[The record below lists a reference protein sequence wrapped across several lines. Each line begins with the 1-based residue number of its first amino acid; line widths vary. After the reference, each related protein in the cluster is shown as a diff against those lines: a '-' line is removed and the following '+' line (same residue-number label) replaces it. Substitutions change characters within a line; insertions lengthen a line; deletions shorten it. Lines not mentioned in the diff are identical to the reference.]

1 MPAEPASEPAAR
13 APAATAA
20 DVAAEAPL
28 AGVRVVEMTMYVQ
41 GPTSGLTLASLG
53 ADVIKIEQVGQADY
67 MRNFTS
73 LFGVTF
79 DERGQEW
86 LYGSVN
92 RNKRSLVLD
101 IASEAGRPV
110 FERLIGQADAF
121 ISNMRADGLERFG
134 ADPDTLLGINPRLV
148 YCRGGGFGM
157 RGELADDMCQDTVG
171 MAHAGFMDA
180 ISDSDVPTY
189 PPGALSDIL
198 TGTNMASGVMAGL
211 IKRARTGRGCVVGT
225 SQTQALL
232 WLTSQAVGVAANVGQ
247 RMDRFD
253 VSGAW
258 NPLFTVYETADGWI
272 AIAAL
277 QDQHWQGLAR
287 AVGIE
292 SWLDDPRFVTFEDLV
307 ANRDEFTP
315 LFAEHMRTGTTDRWW
330 RAIRGSGAWVSP
342 VNRVEDV
349 ASNEDILANEYLV
362 TFDDGFI
369 GPPAMFD
376 VDEFRGVRGS
386 TADYGEHTDE
396 ILAELGYD
404 DEQILELKIA
414 NAVW

>member
-1 MPAEPASEPAAR
+1 MYDE
-13 APAATAA
+13 T
-20 DVAAEAPL
+20 AAEAPL
-28 AGVRVVEMTMYVQ
+28 AGIRVVEMTMYVQ

-67 MRNFTS
+67 MRSFTS

-79 DERGQEW
+79 DERGQQW
-86 LYGSVN
+86 LYGSLN

-101 IASEAGRPV
+101 IASEQGRPV
-110 FERLIGQADAF
+110 FERLIGEADAF
-121 ISNMRADGLERFG
+121 ITNLRAEGLARYD
-134 ADPDTLLGINPRLV
+134 ADPDTLAQLNPRLV
-148 YCRGGGFGM
+148 YCRGGGFGL
-157 RGELADDMCQDTVG
+157 RGELAEDLCQDTVG

-180 ISDSDVPTY
+180 IAPTDEPTY

-198 TGTNMASGVMAGL
+198 TGSNMASAVMAGL
-211 IKRARTGRGCVVGT
+211 IKRARTGKGCVVGT

-253 VSGAW
+253 VTGAW

-272 AIAAL
+272 AIAVL
-277 QDQHWQGLAR
+277 QEAQWQGLAP

-292 SWLDDPRFVTFEDLV
+292 SWLDDPRFATFEDV
-307 ANRDEFTP
+307 IANRADFTP
-315 LFAEHMRTGTTDRWW
+315 LFAEHMRTGTTEAWW
-330 RAIRGSGAWVSP
+330 RAIRGCGAWVSP
-342 VNRVEDV
+342 VNRVEDL
-349 ASNEDILANEYLV
+349 AGNPDILANEYLV
-362 TFDDGFI
+362 RFDDGFV

-376 VDEFRGVRGS
+376 VDEHRGTRGS

-396 ILAELGYD
+396 ILAELGYSD
-404 DEQILELKIA
+404 DEVLELKIA

>member
-1 MPAEPASEPAAR
+1 MEDR
-13 APAATAA
+13 TAA
-20 DVAAEAPL
+20 DAEAPL
-28 AGVRVVEMTMYVQ
+28 AGVRVVELTMYVQ

-67 MRNFTS
+67 MRSFTS

-86 LYGSVN
+86 LYASLN
-92 RNKRSLVLD
+92 RNKRALALD

-110 FERLIGQADAF
+110 FERLVRGADAF
-121 ISNMRADGLERFG
+121 ITNLRDSGLAPYG
-134 ADPDTLLGINPRLV
+134 ADTETLMGLNPQLV
-148 YCRGGGFGM
+148 YCRGGGFGL
-157 RGELADDMCQDTVG
+157 RGELADDLCQDTVG

-180 ISDSDVPTY
+180 IAPTEAPTY

-198 TGTNMASGVMAGL
+198 TGTNMASAVMAGL
-211 IKRARTGRGCVVGT
+211 LKRARTGRGCAVGT

-232 WLTSQAVGVAANVGQ
+232 WLTSQAVGAAANLGQ

-253 VSGAW
+253 HGRAW

-277 QDQHWQGLAR
+277 QDPQWQGLAR

-292 SWLDDPRFVTFEDLV
+292 SWLEDPRFATFDDV
-307 ANRDEFTP
+307 VRNRAEFAP
-315 LFAEHMRTGTTDRWW
+315 LFAEHLKTAATEKWW
-330 RAIRGSGAWVSP
+330 RAIRGCGAWVSP
-342 VNRVEDV
+342 VNRVEDL
-349 ASNEDILANEYLV
+349 ASNDDIAANEYLV

-369 GPPAMFD
+369 GPPALFE
-376 VDEFRGVRGS
+376 VDGYRGARGAAAS
-386 TADYGEHTDE
+386 YGEHTDE
-396 ILAELGYD
+396 VLAELGYSD
-404 DEQILELKIA
+404 DEIIDLRVA
-414 NAVW
+414 GAVW

>member
-1 MPAEPASEPAAR
+1 MHDE
-13 APAATAA
+13 T
-20 DVAAEAPL
+20 AAEAPL
-28 AGVRVVEMTMYVQ
+28 AGIRVVEMTMYVQ

-67 MRNFTS
+67 LRSFTS

-110 FERLIGQADAF
+110 FERLIGGADAF
-121 ISNMRADGLERFG
+121 ITNLRAAGLARYG
-134 ADPDTLLGINPRLV
+134 ADADTLLAINPQLV
-148 YCRGGGFGM
+148 YCRGGGFGL
-157 RGELADDMCQDTVG
+157 RGELAEDLCQDTVG

-180 ISDSDVPTY
+180 ISPTDEPTY

-198 TGTNMASGVMAGL
+198 TGSNMASAVMAGL
-211 IKRARTGRGCVVGT
+211 IKRARTGKGCVVGT

-272 AIAAL
+272 ALAVL
-277 QDQHWQGLAR
+277 QEAQWEGLAH

-292 SWLDDPRFVTFEDLV
+292 SWLDDPRFATFEDV
-307 ANRDEFTP
+307 IANRDDFTP
-315 LFAEHMRTGTTDRWW
+315 LFAEHMKTDTTEVWW
-330 RAIRGSGAWVSP
+330 RTIRGCGAWVSP
-342 VNRVEDV
+342 VNRVTDI
-349 ASNEDILANEYLV
+349 ANNPDILANEYMV
-362 TFDDGFI
+362 TFDDGFV

-376 VDEFRGVRGS
+376 VDDFRGVRGG

-396 ILAELGYD
+396 ILCELGYSD
-404 DEQILELKIA
+404 DEVLDLRVA
-414 NAVW
+414 GAVW

>member
-1 MPAEPASEPAAR
+1 MPDE
-13 APAATAA
+13 T
-20 DVAAEAPL
+20 AAEAPL
-28 AGVRVVEMTMYVQ
+28 AGVRVVELTMYVQ
-41 GPTSGLTLASLG
+41 GPTGGLTLASLG

-67 MRNFTS
+67 MRSFAS
-73 LFGVTF
+73 VFGVTF
-79 DERGQEW
+79 DERGREW
-86 LYGSVN
+86 LYASLN
-92 RNKRSLVLD
+92 RNKRALALD
-101 IASEAGRPV
+101 IASDAGRPV
-110 FERLIGQADAF
+110 FERLVRGADAF
-121 ISNMRADGLERFG
+121 ITNLRDSGLAPYG
-134 ADPDTLLGINPRLV
+134 ADTETLMALNPQLV
-148 YCRGGGFGM
+148 YCRGGGFGL
-157 RGELADDMCQDTVG
+157 RGELADDLCQDTVG

-180 ISDSDVPTY
+180 IAPTEAPTY
-189 PPGALSDIL
+189 PPGSLSDIL
-198 TGTNMASGVMAGL
+198 TGTNMASAVMAGL
-211 IKRARTGRGCVVGT
+211 LKRARTGKGCVVGT

-307 ANRDEFTP
+307 ANRDEFIP

-376 VDEFRGVRGS
+376 VDEFRGVRGG

-396 ILAELGYD
+396 ILAELDYD

>member
-1 MPAEPASEPAAR
+1 MEDR
-13 APAATAA
+13 TAA
-20 DVAAEAPL
+20 DAEAPL
-28 AGVRVVEMTMYVQ
+28 AGVRVVELTMYVQ

-67 MRNFTS
+67 MRSFTS

-86 LYGSVN
+86 LYASLN
-92 RNKRSLVLD
+92 RNKRALALD

-110 FERLIGQADAF
+110 FERLVRGADAF
-121 ISNMRADGLERFG
+121 ITNLRDSGLAPYG
-134 ADPDTLLGINPRLV
+134 ADTETLMGLNPQLV
-148 YCRGGGFGM
+148 YCRGGGFGL
-157 RGELADDMCQDTVG
+157 RGELADDLCQDTVG

-180 ISDSDVPTY
+180 IAPTEAPTY

-198 TGTNMASGVMAGL
+198 TGTNMASAVMAGL
-211 IKRARTGRGCVVGT
+211 LKRARTGRGCVVGT

-232 WLTSQAVGVAANVGQ
+232 WLTSQAVGAAANLGQ

-253 VSGAW
+253 HGRAW

-277 QDQHWQGLAR
+277 QDPQWQGLAR

-292 SWLDDPRFVTFEDLV
+292 SWLEDPRFATFDDV
-307 ANRDEFTP
+307 VRNRAEFAP
-315 LFAEHMRTGTTDRWW
+315 LFAEHLKTATTEKWW
-330 RAIRGSGAWVSP
+330 RAIRGCGAWVSP
-342 VNRVEDV
+342 VNRVEDL
-349 ASNEDILANEYLV
+349 ASNDDIAANEYLV

-369 GPPAMFD
+369 GPPALFE
-376 VDEFRGVRGS
+376 VDGYRGARGAAAS
-386 TADYGEHTDE
+386 YGEHTDE
-396 ILAELGYD
+396 VLAELGYSD
-404 DEQILELKIA
+404 DEIIDLRVA
-414 NAVW
+414 GAVW

>member
-1 MPAEPASEPAAR
+1 MHDE
-13 APAATAA
+13 T
-20 DVAAEAPL
+20 AAEAPL
-28 AGVRVVEMTMYVQ
+28 AGIRVVEMTMYVQ

-53 ADVIKIEQVGQADY
+53 ADVVKIEQVGQADY
-67 MRNFTS
+67 MRSFTS

-92 RNKRSLVLD
+92 RNKRSLALD
-101 IASEAGRPV
+101 IVSEQGRPV

-121 ISNMRADGLERFG
+121 ITNLRAAGLARFG
-134 ADPDTLLGINPRLV
+134 ADPDTLLGLNPQLV
-148 YCRGGGFGM
+148 YCRGGGFGL
-157 RGELADDMCQDTVG
+157 RGELAEDLCQDTVG

-180 ISDSDVPTY
+180 ISPNEMPTY

-198 TGTNMASGVMAGL
+198 TGSNMASAVMAGL
-211 IKRARTGRGCVVGT
+211 LKRARTGRGCVVGT

-253 VSGAW
+253 PTGAW

-277 QDQHWQGLAR
+277 QDEQWQGLAR
-287 AVGIE
+287 AAGLE
-292 SWLDDPRFVTFEDLV
+292 SWLDDPRFATFEDV
-307 ANRDEFTP
+307 VTNRAEFTP
-315 LFAEHMRTGTTDRWW
+315 LFAEHMRTGATDTWW

-342 VNRVEDV
+342 VNRVTDV
-349 ASNEDILANEYLV
+349 ANNPDILANEYLV

-376 VDEFRGVRGS
+376 VDDFRGARGG

-396 ILAELGYD
+396 ILAELGYSD
-404 DEQILELKIA
+404 DEVLDLRVADAI
-414 NAVW
+414 W

>member
-1 MPAEPASEPAAR
+1 MHDE
-13 APAATAA
+13 T
-20 DVAAEAPL
+20 AAEAPL
-28 AGVRVVEMTMYVQ
+28 AGIRVVEMTMYVQ

-53 ADVIKIEQVGQADY
+53 ADVVKIEQVGQADY
-67 MRNFTS
+67 MRSFTS

-86 LYGSVN
+86 LYASLN

-110 FERLIGQADAF
+110 FERLISQADAF
-121 ISNMRADGLERFG
+121 ITNLRTAGLARYG
-134 ADPDTLLGINPRLV
+134 ADPETLLGLNPQLV
-148 YCRGGGFGM
+148 YCRGGGFGL
-157 RGELADDMCQDTVG
+157 RGELAEDLCQDTVG

-180 ISDSDVPTY
+180 ISSTDVPTY

-198 TGTNMASGVMAGL
+198 TGTNMASAVMAGL

-253 VSGAW
+253 VTGAW

-272 AIAAL
+272 AIAVL
-277 QDQHWQGLAR
+277 QEAQWQGLAP

-292 SWLDDPRFVTFEDLV
+292 SWLDDPRFATFEDVV
-307 ANRDEFTP
+307 ANRAEFTP
-315 LFAEHMRTGTTDRWW
+315 LFAAHMRTDTTEVWW
-330 RAIRGSGAWVSP
+330 RAIRGCGAWVSP
-342 VNRVEDV
+342 VNRVEDL
-349 ASNEDILANEYLV
+349 ADNPDILANEYLV
-362 TFDDGFI
+362 TYDDGFI
-369 GPPAMFD
+369 GPPAMLE
-376 VDEFRGVRGS
+376 VDEFRGARGG

-396 ILAELGYD
+396 VLTELGRSGADIAELRNDG
-404 DEQILELKIA
+404 IIA
-414 NAVW
+414 

>member
-20 DVAAEAPL
+20 DAAAEAPL

-101 IASEAGRPV
+101 VASEAGRPV

-148 YCRGGGFGM
+148 YCRGGG
-157 RGELADDMCQDTVG
+157 
-171 MAHAGFMDA
+171 
-180 ISDSDVPTY
+180 
-189 PPGALSDIL
+189 
-198 TGTNMASGVMAGL
+198 
-211 IKRARTGRGCVVGT
+211 
-225 SQTQALL
+225 
-232 WLTSQAVGVAANVGQ
+232 LTSSAACAAAPPTTASTPTRSSRNWATTTS
-247 RMDRFD
+247 RSLSSRSPTP
-253 VSGAW
+253 SGSARLL
-258 NPLFTVYETADGWI
+258 PGW
-272 AIAAL
+272 
-277 QDQHWQGLAR
+277 G
-287 AVGIE
+287 
-292 SWLDDPRFVTFEDLV
+292 
-307 ANRDEFTP
+307 
-315 LFAEHMRTGTTDRWW
+315 
-330 RAIRGSGAWVSP
+330 
-342 VNRVEDV
+342 
-349 ASNEDILANEYLV
+349 
-362 TFDDGFI
+362 
-369 GPPAMFD
+369 
-376 VDEFRGVRGS
+376 
-386 TADYGEHTDE
+386 
-396 ILAELGYD
+396 
-404 DEQILELKIA
+404 
-414 NAVW
+414 